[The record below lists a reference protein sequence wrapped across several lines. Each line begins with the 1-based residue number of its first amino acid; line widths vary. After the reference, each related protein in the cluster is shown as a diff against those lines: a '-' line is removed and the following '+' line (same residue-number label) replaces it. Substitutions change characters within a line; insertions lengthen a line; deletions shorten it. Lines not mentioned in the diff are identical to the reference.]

1 MRNNII
7 HAGSHE
13 LRYEIREIVT
23 VGNALRNMGM
33 DICWENIGDPVQ
45 KGEKIPSWIKNTI
58 KKVIDDDS
66 SFAYSPTKGLDKTR
80 ECLADL
86 CNKRERGAVRITK
99 EDIVFFNGI
108 GDAISTIYNYLR
120 RETRVIGPSPA
131 YSTHSSGEAAH
142 AGEDPIM
149 YKLDPEDN
157 WFPDLEDLRR
167 RVEDNQSISGILII
181 NPNNPA
187 GTVYP
192 ESVMKDIVRIA
203 EEFDLFIICDEIYL
217 NITYNGTFTTPL
229 SEVINNVPGISMRGI
244 SKELPWP
251 GARCG
256 WIELYNTDKDP
267 VFKEYINT
275 ILHAKMLEVCS
286 TTLPQHVIPLLMC
299 DERYKQYNIERNERY
314 EIKSRIAYDI
324 LKDIDGIIVNRT
336 DGAFYMT
343 VVFRDGVL
351 NDTQKL
357 EINNNRIQHYIEE
370 ITTNVELDKRFV
382 YYLLGAT
389 GICVVPL
396 TGFSCNLHGF
406 RVTLLETDNRKFEWI
421 FTTIA
426 NKIKKYLGSPKK

>member
-1 MRNNII
+1 MRNNIV

-23 VGNALRNMGM
+23 VGNTLRNMGL

-45 KGEKIPSWIKNTI
+45 KGEKIPSWIKDTI
-58 KKVIDDDS
+58 KEVIDEDF
-66 SFAYSPTKGLDKTR
+66 SFAYSSTKGLEKTR
-80 ECLADL
+80 EYLANL
-86 CNKRERGAVRITK
+86 CNKRKRGSAQVTK
-99 EDIVFFNGI
+99 EDILFFNGI
-108 GDAISTIYNYLR
+108 GDAISKIYNYLR

-149 YKLDPEDN
+149 YNLNPYDN

-167 RVEDNQSISGILII
+167 KVQENQAISGILVI
-181 NPNNPA
+181 NPNNPV

-192 ESVMKDIVRIA
+192 INVMKDIVRIA

-217 NITYNGTFTTPL
+217 NITYNGKVSTPL
-229 SEVINNVPGISMRGI
+229 SEVINHICGISMRGI

-256 WIELYNTDKDP
+256 WIELYNKNKDP
-267 VFKEYINT
+267 IFAEYIQT
-275 ILHAKMLEVCS
+275 IVNAKMLEVCS
-286 TTLPQHVIPLLMC
+286 TTLPQHVIPLLMG
-299 DERYKQYNIERNERY
+299 DERYHAYNSERNKRY
-314 EIKSRIAYDI
+314 ERRSGLAYDI
-324 LKDIDGIIVNRT
+324 LKDINGIIVNQT

-343 VVFRDGVL
+343 VVFKEGVL
-351 NDTQKL
+351 NNMQRL
-357 EINNNRIQHYIEE
+357 EIDNKRIQLYIEK
-370 ITTNVELDKRFV
+370 ITKNVSLDKRFV

-406 RVTLLETDNRKFEWI
+406 RITLLETDDKKFEWI

-426 NKIKKYLGSPKK
+426 KKIEEYIGS